1 MKKLYYIILLTFCF
15 GCSSKH
21 QYNFTEDDIKN
32 KLQELYVDGYSTKE
46 LSLRTYYTEEQII
59 NSLQGKQNL
68 PDTYYDRIEKL
79 YQLNKEEEIIPIYK
93 LQKTSSECLWNI
105 YIQTQNSLLLSQYT
119 NIGISQVVNALTL
132 RYPLSDIDS
141 IRALIAYVN
150 MQYDIGTIP
159 NKIIASPYFHQY
171 SKENGIMNIKVPQT
185 SYTINNQDKNKLTY
199 YLWQAEQFEL
209 AANKQLKNSLQQKIK
224 QYATLISKHFVEN
237 DIDSYINDILN
248 LFKDKEEVAQFYREK
263 LKEKLNLSSIESE
276 LKNEILSYCVS
287 INSSRILLVND
298 LLNSNTAINNL
309 PIADSLK
316 LHDFVIKTENLNRLI
331 SNRRIDFI
339 KNTSVDV
346 TGTTLTTIGTMI
358 PSGGSGFIMGILA
371 WEGLSKIA
379 DDIDSMFRSQ
389 SDIHINE
396 QMDTLK
402 IKIRKQIEQ
411 SLSNQTIKDTNILN
425 LLNENSHLFY
435 NQIRQEF
442 NIKEEDL

>member
-1 MKKLYYIILLTFCF
+1 M
-15 GCSSKH
+15 
-21 QYNFTEDDIKN
+21 
-32 KLQELYVDGYSTKE
+32 
-46 LSLRTYYTEEQII
+46 
-59 NSLQGKQNL
+59 
-68 PDTYYDRIEKL
+68 
-79 YQLNKEEEIIPIYK
+79 
-93 LQKTSSECLWNI
+93 
-105 YIQTQNSLLLSQYT
+105 
-119 NIGISQVVNALTL
+119 
-132 RYPLSDIDS
+132 
-141 IRALIAYVN
+141 
-150 MQYDIGTIP
+150 
-159 NKIIASPYFHQY
+159 
-171 SKENGIMNIKVPQT
+171 
-185 SYTINNQDKNKLTY
+185 
-199 YLWQAEQFEL
+199 
-209 AANKQLKNSLQQKIK
+209 
-224 QYATLISKHFVEN
+224 EN

-276 LKNEILSYCVS
+276 LKDEILSYCVS

>member
-1 MKKLYYIILLTFCF
+1 MK
-15 GCSSKH
+15 
-21 QYNFTEDDIKN
+21 D
-32 KLQELYVDGYSTKE
+32 
-46 LSLRTYYTEEQII
+46 
-59 NSLQGKQNL
+59 
-68 PDTYYDRIEKL
+68 
-79 YQLNKEEEIIPIYK
+79 
-93 LQKTSSECLWNI
+93 
-105 YIQTQNSLLLSQYT
+105 
-119 NIGISQVVNALTL
+119 
-132 RYPLSDIDS
+132 
-141 IRALIAYVN
+141 
-150 MQYDIGTIP
+150 
-159 NKIIASPYFHQY
+159 
-171 SKENGIMNIKVPQT
+171 
-185 SYTINNQDKNKLTY
+185 
-199 YLWQAEQFEL
+199 
-209 AANKQLKNSLQQKIK
+209 
-224 QYATLISKHFVEN
+224 
-237 DIDSYINDILN
+237 
-248 LFKDKEEVAQFYREK
+248 
-263 LKEKLNLSSIESE
+263 
-276 LKNEILSYCVS
+276 EILSYCVS

>member
-1 MKKLYYIILLTFCF
+1 M
-15 GCSSKH
+15 
-21 QYNFTEDDIKN
+21 
-32 KLQELYVDGYSTKE
+32 
-46 LSLRTYYTEEQII
+46 
-59 NSLQGKQNL
+59 
-68 PDTYYDRIEKL
+68 
-79 YQLNKEEEIIPIYK
+79 
-93 LQKTSSECLWNI
+93 
-105 YIQTQNSLLLSQYT
+105 
-119 NIGISQVVNALTL
+119 
-132 RYPLSDIDS
+132 
-141 IRALIAYVN
+141 
-150 MQYDIGTIP
+150 
-159 NKIIASPYFHQY
+159 
-171 SKENGIMNIKVPQT
+171 
-185 SYTINNQDKNKLTY
+185 
-199 YLWQAEQFEL
+199 
-209 AANKQLKNSLQQKIK
+209 
-224 QYATLISKHFVEN
+224 EN

-276 LKNEILSYCVS
+276 LKDEILSYCVS

-346 TGTTLTTIGTMI
+346 TGTTLTTIGIMI